1 MSKIIATD
9 HFETQNWEVNLDD
22 LGANYADLFIG
33 FTNEA
38 PVIEFKNLQ
47 FKYELREGNTELRQG
62 ENIKQYGTYPP
73 PGVRYVRTDQTYL
86 VVERLT
92 NLKPDETYQ
101 LYLWAQNDGTS
112 FETTQEFIVPRP
124 PQPYDSWTWDGEQW
138 TSPVPYPDDGQEYVW
153 NETTNTW
160 ELSPSSPTS

>member
-38 PVIEFKNLQ
+38 PVIQFQNLQ
-47 FKYELREGNTELRQG
+47 FKYELRQG
-62 ENIKQYGTYPP
+62 ENIKQYGIYPP

-86 VVERLT
+86 VVERLN
-92 NLKPDETYQ
+92 NLKPDETYE
-101 LYLWAQNDGTS
+101 LYLWATNGGEF
-112 FETTQEFIVPRP
+112 FETTTTFIVPRP

-138 TSPVPYPDDGQEYVW
+138 TSPVPYPNDGNGYAW

-160 ELSPSSPTS
+160 ELSPTS

>member
-22 LGANYADLFIG
+22 LGAYYANLFIG
-33 FTNEA
+33 FTDQA

-47 FKYELREGNTELRQG
+47 FKYELRQG
-62 ENIKQYGTYPP
+62 DNIKQYGTYPP

-86 VVERLT
+86 VVERLN

-101 LYLWAQNDGTS
+101 LYLWAQNGGET
-112 FETTQEFIVPRP
+112 FEETTEFVAPRP

-138 TSPVPYPDDGQEYVW
+138 TSPVPYPNDGNGYAW

-160 ELSPSSPTS
+160 ELSPTS

>member
-38 PVIEFKNLQ
+38 PVIQFQNLQ
-47 FKYELREGNTELRQG
+47 FKYELRQG
-62 ENIKQYGTYPP
+62 ENIKQYGIYPP
-73 PGVRYVRTDQTYL
+73 SGVRYVRTDQTYL
-86 VVERLT
+86 VVEQLK
-92 NLKPDETYQ
+92 NLKPDASYE
-101 LYLWAQNDGTS
+101 LYLWATNGGES
-112 FETTQEFIVPRP
+112 FETIKEFIVPRP

-138 TSPVPYPDDGQEYVW
+138 TSPVPYPNDGNTYLW
-153 NETTNTW
+153 NENTHTW
-160 ELSPSSPTS
+160 ELSPTS